1 MGVDMAAAVAAR
13 MAVQVVGAVVARMS
27 LAAAGMAVV
36 ATGTVGAG
44 VMLAL
49 VGMAAA
55 VIGTAVVGMVGVA
68 AGIMVVTVAAGELAP
83 RSVSVSALAY
93 SEERSQRLLTTVAM
107 IMAMI
112 TRHMPG
118 HPHPPFGIGA
128 MPIRATTLRYP
139 NAPFRGDR
147 LFSNQVQ

>member
-1 MGVDMAAAVAAR
+1 MTV
-13 MAVQVVGAVVARMS
+13 
-27 LAAAGMAVV
+27 LT
-36 ATGTVGAG
+36 TGTVGAG
-44 VMLAL
+44 VMLVL

-68 AGIMVVTVAAGELAP
+68 AGIMVVTVAAGQLAP

-93 SEERSQRLLTTVAM
+93 SEERSQPLLTTV
-107 IMAMI
+107 AMI

-147 LFSNQVQ
+147 LFSNQVGKLARLRRPEAAIRPSG